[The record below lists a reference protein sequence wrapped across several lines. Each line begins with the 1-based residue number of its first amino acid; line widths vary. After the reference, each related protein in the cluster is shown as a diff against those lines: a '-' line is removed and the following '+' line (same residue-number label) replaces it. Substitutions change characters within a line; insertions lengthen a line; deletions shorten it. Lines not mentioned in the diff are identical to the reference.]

1 MTGCCLSLCM
11 MDELGFDDDDDDD
24 DDDHEM
30 VAWIDQQDG
39 LYDHDMHRGDSP
51 AGPVE
56 SFAITD
62 LLVTSLL
69 VLIICFL

>member
-1 MTGCCLSLCM
+1 M
-11 MDELGFDDDDDDD
+11 MDEFRSDDDDDDD
-24 DDDHEM
+24 EM
-30 VAWIDQQDG
+30 AASIDQWDG
-39 LYDHDMHRGDSP
+39 LYDHDMRRGDSP